1 MLSMPSESAT
11 EPKRA
16 ADSATA
22 RSRIRRAVSEADKS
36 ARRAAI
42 LTAADTQFRAA
53 GFEKF
58 SMEVLSR
65 ELEVA
70 RGTLYRYFSTREELL
85 LNLYQRRQ
93 RQFVDALIN
102 ATRVGIG
109 DEDFLRLWYDLSL
122 ADPTLIALRLR
133 LTNVI
138 EHNVEQEVLVATKQA
153 MSEDF
158 NRLCAHLSGVLRL
171 PQPQT
176 DQLVVALLALLLG
189 AAQADAAP
197 EIDTSALPAETLRI
211 MNCFASESVFLS
223 NAELILSGLRQQR
236 GRGQPTGLE

>member
-1 MLSMPSESAT
+1 MQATPPATSEPPSAQPSAGHERT
-11 EPKRA
+11 RTP
-16 ADSATA
+16 
-22 RSRIRRAVSEADKS
+22 RAVSAEDKS

-42 LTAADTQFRAA
+42 LQAADAHFRAA

-85 LNLYQRRQ
+85 LTLYQHQ
-93 RQFVDALIN
+93 QQQFINSLIDATAEDIS
-102 ATRVGIG
+102 
-109 DEDFLRLWYDLSL
+109 DEAFLRTFYELSL

-133 LTNVI
+133 LTSVI
-138 EHNVEQEVLVATKQA
+138 EHNVDPSILLETKRA

-158 NRLCAHLSGVLRL
+158 ERLSGHLGRVLDL
-171 PQPQT
+171 QQNKT
-176 DQLVVALLALLLG
+176 EQLIVALHALLLG

-197 EIDTSALPAETLRI
+197 EIDLSELPPEALRI
-211 MNCFASESVFLS
+211 MSCFASETVFLS
-223 NAELILSGLRQQR
+223 NATLILSGLRK
-236 GRGQPTGLE
+236 T